1 MLLGIVLERDQRHL
15 AAKELGELGLVDLPA
30 QRLVQAL
37 VVHENELQMHCG
49 KTVRRRGGYI
59 WSIRNSSFSR
69 QQVAIGVVYSWNR
82 IQRDLSITLVLVLLS
97 MNG

>member
-37 VVHENELQMHCG
+37 VVHENELQTHCANELH
-49 KTVRRRGGYI
+49 TVT
-59 WSIRNSSFSR
+59 SSFFFSFLFFSR
-69 QQVAIGVVYSWNR
+69 YSYKVG
-82 IQRDLSITLVLVLLS
+82 QGLTLSLVLVS

>member
-37 VVHENELQMHCG
+37 VVHENELQTHCANELH
-49 KTVRRRGGYI
+49 TVT
-59 WSIRNSSFSR
+59 SSSFFFSFLFFSR
-69 QQVAIGVVYSWNR
+69 YSYKVG
-82 IQRDLSITLVLVLLS
+82 QGLTLSLVLVS